1 MAMLTANQQ
10 PAPHAF
16 SIIFCIIK
24 RNLNEM
30 YRHRPVLETSVP
42 LKFQTIFLAS
52 DRNSQFLAGS
62 LSHFLFLVNVDDF
75 FTPADE
81 YRFDFSSS
89 TEPKFVMDVIAV
101 KSKDRNIIQPAHF
114 AKETT
119 PDSSSADTA
128 GSIPA
133 ASTEP
138 SDLSSSSS
146 SSCKSTDMVKEK
158 PNSTRIYD
166 EEGFRRRAAC
176 ICVKSEDE
184 NESEIYFSEVVHS
197 ESKAFYW
204 CTYQLDLHECDKINS
219 IGFLGL

>member
-1 MAMLTANQQ
+1 MSLLTVMAMLTANQQ

-89 TEPKFVMDVIAV
+89 TEPKFVMDVI
-101 KSKDRNIIQPAHF
+101 
-114 AKETT
+114 
-119 PDSSSADTA
+119 
-128 GSIPA
+128 G
-133 ASTEP
+133 
-138 SDLSSSSS
+138 
-146 SSCKSTDMVKEK
+146 M
-158 PNSTRIYD
+158 
-166 EEGFRRRAAC
+166 
-176 ICVKSEDE
+176 
-184 NESEIYFSEVVHS
+184 NEVF
-197 ESKAFYW
+197 
-204 CTYQLDLHECDKINS
+204 CPLDLLFLVCSQQIPRKS
-219 IGFLGL
+219 I